1 MRWCGVQSNHHSM
14 TGSTEDP
21 DDPAAVAV
29 SIFMA
34 VVVYAVGCLAFILP
48 VQCICRRGGR
58 DRALFVVLMCGAGRF
73 SWCFAGFRH
82 TYTFGRARGGRY
94 R

>member
-1 MRWCGVQSNHHSM
+1 MRWCGVQSNHPSM
-14 TGSTEDP
+14 TGSTDDP

-34 VVVYAVGCLAFILP
+34 VVVYAVGHLAFILSLQY
-48 VQCICRRGGR
+48 VYRRGGR

-73 SWCFAGFRH
+73 SWCSAGFKR